1 MTKKNKKECYEQFL
15 LMLYFKM
22 YKDFPSTSTME
33 FRRYFKSKHGD
44 FKYLSELIVMINQ
57 YQVKTHGQTIVF

>member
-1 MTKKNKKECYEQFL
+1 MKANKKEQYEKFL

-22 YKDFPSTSTME
+22 YKDFPSASTME

-44 FKYLSELIVMINQ
+44 FKYLDELIVMINK
-57 YQVKTHGQTIVF
+57 YQVEHYEQTLVF